1 MQSAEFS
8 LVLGETLL
16 SDRKT
21 GGGVR
26 IAQRLDA
33 LSADGATT
41 DYLLR
46 QKTELLRTN
55 PSRG

>member
-8 LVLGETLL
+8 LVLGEALL
-16 SDRKT
+16 LDRKT
-21 GGGVR
+21 GSGVHR
-26 IAQRLDA
+26 LRLDA
-33 LSADGATT
+33 LSVDGATT

-46 QKTELLRTN
+46 QKTVLLRTS